1 MAVACPLQVLNY
13 EKEQVCKKY
22 FGEKMHHT
30 EYGVRMYSIKT
41 EEGEI
46 SGMLNFFRELLHHT
60 EYGGRMSSAST
71 ELGKKTGL

>member
-1 MAVACPLQVLNY
+1 
-13 EKEQVCKKY
+13 
-22 FGEKMHHT
+22 MHHT